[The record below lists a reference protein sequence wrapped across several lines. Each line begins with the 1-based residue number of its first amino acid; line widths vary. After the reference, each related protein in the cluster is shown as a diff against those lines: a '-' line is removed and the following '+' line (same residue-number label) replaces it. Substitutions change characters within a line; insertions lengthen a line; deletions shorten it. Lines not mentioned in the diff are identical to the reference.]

1 MSYSYVKTVFPNFEY
16 SNVYND
22 KLYSDMNGTP
32 KAVSTVATPTV
43 THMPMVTHMQTA
55 TPLPVPA
62 GTDDNVSYLRSE
74 PLIIR
79 PGDQTKLIEAT
90 SFKEPF
96 INKDK
101 DNLHFYNQKIET
113 FRNDERTER
122 HDRDDDHDEHMKHL
136 SKCEFCKSL
145 IQRQYSSEQTMELIS
160 HVALGIFILVLLDTI
175 KK

>member
-32 KAVSTVATPTV
+32 KAVPTTM
-43 THMPMVTHMQTA
+43 THT
-55 TPLPVPA
+55 LPVPV
-62 GTDDNVSYLRSE
+62 GTDDNVSYLRNE

-79 PGDQTKLIEAT
+79 PGNQIKLIETT
-90 SFKEPF
+90 SYKEPF

-113 FRNDERTER
+113 FRNDTER
-122 HDRDDDHDEHMKHL
+122 SDERRDDHDEHMNHL

-145 IQRQYSSEQTMELIS
+145 IKRQYSSDQTMELIS

>member
-32 KAVSTVATPTV
+32 KAVPTTMTPT
-43 THMPMVTHMQTA
+43 
-55 TPLPVPA
+55 LPVPV
-62 GTDDNVSYLRSE
+62 GTDDNVSYLRNE

-79 PGDQTKLIEAT
+79 PGNQIKLIETT
-90 SFKEPF
+90 SYKEPF

-113 FRNDERTER
+113 FRNDTERSDERTER
-122 HDRDDDHDEHMKHL
+122 SDERRDDHDEHMNHL

-145 IQRQYSSEQTMELIS
+145 IKRQYSSDQTMELIS

>member
-43 THMPMVTHMQTA
+43 TA
-55 TPLPVPA
+55 TLPVPA

-113 FRNDERTER
+113 FRNDDRNERR
-122 HDRDDDHDEHMKHL
+122 DRDDDHDEHMKHL

-145 IQRQYSSEQTMELIS
+145 IQKQYSSEQTMELIS